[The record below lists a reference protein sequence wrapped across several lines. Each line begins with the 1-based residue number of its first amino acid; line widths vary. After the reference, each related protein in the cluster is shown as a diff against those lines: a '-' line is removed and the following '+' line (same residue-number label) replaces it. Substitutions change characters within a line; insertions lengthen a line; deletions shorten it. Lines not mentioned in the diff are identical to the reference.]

1 MTDTMMK
8 TSVELGSEV
17 LRLLREGLALL
28 DPSEMHADI
37 GAHVDLAI
45 CRLKGYLEGYTPVAP
60 SNQVVPVS
68 AGPGV
73 RSV

>member
-1 MTDTMMK
+1 MTDFTIK
-8 TSVELGSEV
+8 TSAELGSEA

-28 DPSEMHADI
+28 DHSEMPADI

-45 CRLKGYLEGYTPVAP
+45 CRLKAYLEEYTPVAL
-60 SNQVVPVS
+60 SDQVVPVS